1 MFFSDINYLGLK
13 STATSILEDEA
24 DIYQAIYTLFAT
36 KRGTRV
42 FRPNYGANLSKY
54 LFEPCDEIT
63 ASNILYDVK
72 SALKEEPR
80 IELNTAETMVVPD
93 PVNRQFIIS
102 ISFIIPKLSTQ
113 KKNITLTYK
122 QQNRGTV

>member
-102 ISFIIPKLSTQ
+102 ISFIIPKLSAQ

>member
-1 MFFSDINYLGLK
+1 MFYSDINYLSLK
-13 STATSILEDEA
+13 TNSASILEDEA
-24 DIYQAIYTLFAT
+24 DVYQAIYTLFAT

-54 LFEPCDEIT
+54 LFDPCDEIT

-80 IELNTAETMVVPD
+80 IELDTAETRVIPD
-93 PVNRQFIIS
+93 PVNRKFLIYL
-102 ISFIIPKLSTQ
+102 SFTIPKLSTQ